1 MGLRI
6 STNVGSINAQRSL
19 SNTRGSVAK
28 SLERLSSG
36 SRINRAGDDAAGLAI
51 SENLKAQIRGLS
63 QAKRNAADGISLVQ
77 VAEGGLTEIQNILIR
92 LRELSVQAAS
102 DTIGPAERKF
112 LNVEYEALISEV
124 DRISDATELNTV
136 PLLNGQ
142 GTVIDIQVGT
152 RNNPNVDRITFDP
165 TSTNV
170 SATAL
175 GLSLTSVL
183 DKNSAQAS
191 LDFID
196 RSIKQVSSIRAD
208 FGAVQNRLQ
217 ATSNNIGISIENLS
231 AANSRIRD
239 TDMAEET
246 AELTKQNILMQAGIS
261 VLAQANN
268 AGNGAL
274 ELLKSIPS

>member
-1 MGLRI
+1 
-6 STNVGSINAQRSL
+6 
-19 SNTRGSVAK
+19 
-28 SLERLSSG
+28 
-36 SRINRAGDDAAGLAI
+36 
-51 SENLKAQIRGLS
+51 
-63 QAKRNAADGISLVQ
+63 
-77 VAEGGLTEIQNILIR
+77 
-92 LRELSVQAAS
+92 
-102 DTIGPAERKF
+102 
-112 LNVEYEALISEV
+112 LNVEYEALLSEV
-124 DRISDATELNTV
+124 DRISEATEFNTV

-152 RNNPNVDRITFDP
+152 RNNPSVDRITFDP

-183 DKNSAQAS
+183 DKNSAQSS

-274 ELLKSIPS
+274 ELLKSIPG

>member
-6 STNVGSINAQRSL
+6 NTNVASINAQRALNTTRESL
-19 SNTRGSVAK
+19 QK

-51 SENLKAQIRGLS
+51 SENLKAQVRGLE
-63 QAKRNAADGISLVQ
+63 QAKRNSADGISLVQ

-102 DTIGPAERKF
+102 DTIGPDERRF
-112 LNVEYEALISEV
+112 LNVEYEALLEEV
-124 DRISDATELNTV
+124 DRISNSTEFNTV

-165 TSTNV
+165 TATNV
-170 SATAL
+170 SSTAL
-175 GLSLTSVL
+175 GLSLTNVM
-183 DKNSAQAS
+183 DKNSAQGS
-191 LDFID
+191 LDFVD
-196 RSIKQVSSIRAD
+196 RAIKQVSSIRAD
-208 FGAVQNRLQ
+208 FGAIQNRLQ
-217 ATSNNIGISIENLS
+217 STARNIAISIENLS

-239 TDMAEET
+239 TDMAKET
-246 AELTKQNILMQAGIS
+246 AELTKQQILMQAGVA
-261 VLAQANN
+261 VLGQANN

-274 ELLKSIPS
+274 QLLGSIPS